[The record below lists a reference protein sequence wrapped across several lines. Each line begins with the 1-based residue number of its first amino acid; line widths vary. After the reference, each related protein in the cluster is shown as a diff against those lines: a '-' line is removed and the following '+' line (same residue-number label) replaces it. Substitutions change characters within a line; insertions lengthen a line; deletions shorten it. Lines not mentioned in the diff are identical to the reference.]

1 MSNSIIQNINRRN
14 LWQLILL
21 RCVAIFGQSVTIIFT
36 HFLLKIE
43 LPLTAMFLII
53 CALILINLCS
63 FYRYKKHKNISDK
76 SLFFELFFDV
86 SAFALSIY
94 FSGGASNPFI
104 SLFLLQVIIA
114 TILLK
119 QNYAYLIAII
129 TTIYYVLLSLY
140 YQHLHAFHEHGNEMG
155 IFNLHLQGMLISY
168 VLATILLVI
177 FISKIMENLRLRD
190 EKIRQMKEENQMVRN
205 GLLAV
210 SAAHEL
216 STPLTTISVIIS
228 DWKNFNFSE
237 DLQNDITKIEKQ
249 ISNCE
254 KIIDEILVNSK
265 RKRLKNS

>member
-1 MSNSIIQNINRRN
+1 MSNSITQNINRRN
-14 LWQLILL
+14 LLQLILL
-21 RCVAIFGQSVTIIFT
+21 RCIAIFGQSVTIIFT
-36 HFLLKIE
+36 NFLLEIQ
-43 LPLTAMFLII
+43 LPLPQMFLII
-53 CALILINLCS
+53 LALILINLCS

-76 SLFFELFFDV
+76 SLFFELFLDV

-114 TILLK
+114 TILLQ

-129 TTIYYVLLSLY
+129 TTIYYLLLSLY
-140 YQHLHAFHEHGNEMG
+140 YQHLHAFHSHGGDGG

-168 VLATILLVI
+168 ILATILLVI
-177 FISKIMENLRLRD
+177 FIGKIMQNLRLRD

-210 SAAHEL
+210 AAAHEL

-228 DWKNFNFSE
+228 DWKNLDLQQ
-237 DLQNDITKIEKQ
+237 DLQNDIAKIEKQ
-249 ISNCE
+249 IASCK
-254 KIIDEILVNSK
+254 KIIDQILINSK